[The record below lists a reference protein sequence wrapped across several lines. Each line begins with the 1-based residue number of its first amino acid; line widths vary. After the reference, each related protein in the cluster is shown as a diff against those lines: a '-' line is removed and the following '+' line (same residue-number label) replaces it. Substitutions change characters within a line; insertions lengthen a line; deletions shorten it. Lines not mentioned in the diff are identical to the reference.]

1 MFRLFF
7 FIVGFFF
14 TVSQNNLLTA
24 EVGMPQLDPTYWAS
38 QAFWLIIIF
47 SLLYL
52 TLSKMFIPKIKES
65 IDDRENKIKDDLDE
79 AQKLKLVAEEKL
91 KEYETTIENAKKEV
105 LKVIFDSKNQLS
117 SEIQS
122 KKKKI
127 EEEIEEELKN
137 AEKEI
142 ENLKRDSLTNIST
155 ISEEMASKVV
165 ELVSGEP
172 LNQSSVK
179 AAVMETTK
187 KDLGKYL

>member
-1 MFRLFF
+1 MMRLFLL
-7 FIVGFFF
+7 IVKILIA
-14 TVSQNNLLTA
+14 SQINLLAA
-24 EVGMPQLDPTYWAS
+24 EAGMPQLDPTYWAS
-38 QAFWLIIIF
+38 QAFWLILIF
-47 SLLYL
+47 TLLYL
-52 TLSKMFIPKIKES
+52 TLSKIFIPKIKES

-79 AQKLKLVAEEKL
+79 AQKLKLIAEEKL

-105 LKVIFDSKNQLS
+105 LKVIFDSKKQLS

-122 KKKKI
+122 KKKGI
-127 EEEIEEELKN
+127 EKEIEKELKN

-142 ENLKRDSLTNIST
+142 EILKRDSLTNISI

-165 ELVSGEP
+165 EQVSGEP

-179 AAVMETTK
+179 AAVIETTK